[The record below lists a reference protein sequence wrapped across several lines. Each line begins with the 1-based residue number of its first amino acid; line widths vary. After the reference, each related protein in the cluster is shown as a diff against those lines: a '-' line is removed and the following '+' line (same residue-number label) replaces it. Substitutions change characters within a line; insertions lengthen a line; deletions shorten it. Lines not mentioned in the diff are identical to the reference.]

1 MHKNDE
7 RRSDFGLVDGQLLGD
22 LGLDVPLHHQV
33 LELFVADLGVA
44 ILKARHWLQG
54 DHKTR

>member
-33 LELFVADLGVA
+33 LELVVADLGVA
-44 ILKARHWLQG
+44 IL
-54 DHKTR
+54 